1 MATQQYGYGP
11 NVWATAKPLGA
22 QQFARLQQPG
32 GATPTF
38 KAENKYK
45 ALAAK
50 AIGEMAYGAMMNQ
63 EAKKEQA
70 AKKEEL
76 KAFNKKN
83 AEMNAQRRQT
93 FDVGFSPSI
102 ATNSNEV
109 ENKEEEKENNKNNIE
124 EEKEIEEYG
133 VGSKV
138 NVDGVLYEVT
148 PSGLESNNS
157 STIKNTSTFK
167 PIFRESKIFGNWFDL
182 ENYKNMFN

>member
-22 QQFARLQQPG
+22 QQYARLQQPG

-70 AKKEEL
+70 AKEAEL
-76 KAFNKKN
+76 KAFNEKN
-83 AEMNAQRRQT
+83 AKMNAQRRQT

-102 ATNSNEV
+102 AMNSNEV
-109 ENKEEEKENNKNNIE
+109 KNEEKEEEKESKNDTKPEIQASKINNK
-124 EEKEIEEYG
+124 KYTTEI
-133 VGSKV
+133 
-138 NVDGVLYEVT
+138 
-148 PSGLESNNS
+148 
-157 STIKNTSTFK
+157 F
-167 PIFRESKIFGNWFDL
+167 PIFGESRIFGNWFDK
-182 ENYKNMFN
+182 ENYNIFK